1 VTPLKK
7 DLPAA
12 IFIVH
17 HLSATSSVEIQTDI
31 LQRNTELLCKVAE
44 EGEHVKAGH
53 IYLPQVDHHMLLV
66 DGHIHLT
73 RGPRENGFRPS
84 IDTLFRSAAAYYGS
98 QVIGVLLTGMLYDG
112 TVGMEA
118 IKRSGGLTLVQD
130 PQEAA
135 FPTMPRT
142 VLQHIEVNYVLPV
155 AEIGIMLEELVHRQ
169 PSLQSAPEDIKAE
182 AQIAERVMTETA
194 NVEKLGERSVFIC
207 PDCGGP
213 LWEMNHGD
221 VPRYRCHTGHAHL
234 AETLL
239 YEKDK
244 QLEETLWI
252 AMRILEERKNMLVTL
267 TGQPGVS
274 ERIKSIYEDKIE
286 EARSH
291 IERIKKILLT
301 DFEGLEALRK
311 KDSVESNKGE

>member
-1 VTPLKK
+1 
-7 DLPAA
+7 
-12 IFIVH
+12 
-17 HLSATSSVEIQTDI
+17 
-31 LQRNTELLCKVAE
+31 
-44 EGEHVKAGH
+44 
-53 IYLPQVDHHMLLV
+53 
-66 DGHIHLT
+66 
-73 RGPRENGFRPS
+73 
-84 IDTLFRSAAAYYGS
+84 
-98 QVIGVLLTGMLYDG
+98 
-112 TVGMEA
+112 
-118 IKRSGGLTLVQD
+118 
-130 PQEAA
+130 
-135 FPTMPRT
+135 MPRT

-169 PSLQSAPEDIKAE
+169 PSFQSAPEDIKAE